1 MGLRHLFD
9 YDLIH
14 VIWTLFTFICQFQ
27 MRPGP
32 HGPIIFCSVLHILF
46 IFQYAT
52 IIECK
57 NKNFIEPLSKEDR
70 PELKVTGM
78 IVD

>member
-1 MGLRHLFD
+1 
-9 YDLIH
+9 
-14 VIWTLFTFICQFQ
+14 